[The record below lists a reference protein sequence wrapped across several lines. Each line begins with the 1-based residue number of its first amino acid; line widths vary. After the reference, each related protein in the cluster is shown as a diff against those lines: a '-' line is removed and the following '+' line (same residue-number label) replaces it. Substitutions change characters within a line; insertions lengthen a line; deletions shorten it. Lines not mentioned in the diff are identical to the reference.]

1 MSHKYKVEITRRA
14 KYSTGGI
21 IIATTDNRTVPNPVN
36 DKMIA
41 KNASNIEATFRLFAS
56 VYGTVIF
63 KFSSMTTL
71 SRGTSI
77 DSAGLQTGCN

>member
-1 MSHKYKVEITRRA
+1 MAIIKKA
-14 KYSTGGI
+14 KYSKGGI
-21 IIATTDNRTVPNPVN
+21 IIAATDNRTVPNPVN

-41 KNASNIEATFRLFAS
+41 KNVNNIEATFRIFAS

-77 DSAGLQTGCN
+77 D